1 MKDLAKPWAE
11 LPTLRA
17 SYLTEEQ
24 PSLSNHRSTSKSPSP
39 HLTTKPVEG
48 INSTDQRPQR
58 HSALSSLLVDDSPL
72 KAALQPW
79 NHLCIREYVQE
90 MRRQDLEVAER
101 EAARERA
108 RKAAEAREVLEK
120 RLAEEQAKEKER
132 IEGISMGNGD
142 TAKESEE
149 LEDTGKSGSEPVRRV
164 IREVVMVD
172 GELVG
177 TAEVLK
183 QVSREVVMI
192 EGQMI
197 NPEEDPAGP
206 TPLVSN
212 KHQNRRLKRL
222 AKKLEMKKIREEKE
236 RETFELS
243 KQETEASVS
252 RGAGDA
258 EAEGLISTLH
268 GILERSERQY
278 DETLLAVVGVLDR
291 IKHEGNVAGWMR
303 SGGLLHV
310 AHSPTPLSTDDRVD
324 EISKAKK
331 HPAPSRGESPSEQP
345 APTKKRRIETKPD
358 DSDTELEIQPPPPS
372 SPLPNILSSP
382 QLYETDVVTTPVE
395 DNPIREE
402 DKKEQAS
409 TGIPL
414 SPPPLHSALGGAAP
428 ADVVPKDLW
437 YQNPAVHIYWAQR
450 GRRALEALG
459 IEIESGIEP
468 VPGGLGPHDKSRE
481 AFE

>member
-17 SYLTEEQ
+17 SYLTEEK
-24 PSLSNHRSTSKSPSP
+24 PSLSNRRSTSKSPLP
-39 HLTTKPVEG
+39 HLTKKPVED
-48 INSTDQRPQR
+48 IDSTDARPQR

-101 EAARERA
+101 EAAKERV
-108 RKAAEAREVLEK
+108 RKAAEAREALEK

-132 IEGISMGNGD
+132 LESTSMGNGGA
-142 TAKESEE
+142 AKESEE
-149 LEDTGKSGSEPVRRV
+149 VGDTGDSGSEPVKRV

-197 NPEEDPAGP
+197 NPEEGPVAP
-206 TPLVSN
+206 TPLVSS

-236 RETFELS
+236 REAFELS
-243 KQETEASVS
+243 KQEAEASVS

-258 EAEGLISTLH
+258 ETEGLVSTLH
-268 GILERSERQY
+268 GLLKQSEMRY
-278 DETLLAVVGVLDR
+278 DETLLAVVGVLDQ
-291 IKHEGNVAGWMR
+291 IKHESNVAGWMR

-310 AHSPTPLSTDDRVD
+310 AHSPTPLSTDGRVG
-324 EISKAKK
+324 EISKAEK
-331 HPAPSRGESPSEQP
+331 HSAPSRGESPSEQP
-345 APTKKRRIETKPD
+345 SPSKKRRIENKPD
-358 DSDTELEIQPPPPS
+358 DSDAELEIQPPPPS
-372 SPLPNILSSP
+372 SPLPNIPSSP
-382 QLYETDVVTTPVE
+382 QLHETDVVTTPVE
-395 DNPIREE
+395 DDPIREE

-414 SPPPLHSALGGAAP
+414 SPPSLHSALGGATP
-428 ADVVPKDLW
+428 ADVGPKDLW
-437 YQNPAVHIYWAQR
+437 YQNLAVHIYWAER
-450 GRRALEALG
+450 GRRTLEALG
-459 IEIESGIEP
+459 IEIESGIDP
-468 VPGGLGPHDKSRE
+468 VPGGLGPHDKS
-481 AFE
+481 

>member
-17 SYLTEEQ
+17 SYLTEEK
-24 PSLSNHRSTSKSPSP
+24 PSLSNRRSTSKSPLP
-39 HLTTKPVEG
+39 HLTKKPVED
-48 INSTDQRPQR
+48 IDSTDARPQR

-101 EAARERA
+101 EAAKERV
-108 RKAAEAREVLEK
+108 RKAAEAREALEK

-132 IEGISMGNGD
+132 LEGPSIGNGGA
-142 TAKESEE
+142 AKESEE
-149 LEDTGKSGSEPVRRV
+149 VGDTGDSGSEPVKRV
-164 IREVVMVD
+164 IREVAMVD

-197 NPEEDPAGP
+197 NPEEDPVAP

-236 RETFELS
+236 RETFEPS

-258 EAEGLISTLH
+258 ETEGLVSTLH
-268 GILERSERQY
+268 GLLKQSEMRY

-291 IKHEGNVAGWMR
+291 IKHESNVAGWMR

-310 AHSPTPLSTDDRVD
+310 AHPPTTDDRVG
-324 EISKAKK
+324 EISKAEK
-331 HPAPSRGESPSEQP
+331 HPAPSRGESPSEEP
-345 APTKKRRIETKPD
+345 SPSKKRRIENKPD
-358 DSDTELEIQPPPPS
+358 DSDAELEIQPPPPS
-372 SPLPNILSSP
+372 SPLPNIPSSP
-382 QLYETDVVTTPVE
+382 QLYETDVATTPVE
-395 DNPIREE
+395 DDPPRE

-414 SPPPLHSALGGAAP
+414 SPPPLHSALGGAAS
-428 ADVVPKDLW
+428 ADVGPKDLW
-437 YQNPAVHIYWAQR
+437 YQNPAVHIYWAKR

-468 VPGGLGPHDKSRE
+468 VPGGLGPHDKS
-481 AFE
+481 

>member
-24 PSLSNHRSTSKSPSP
+24 PSSNSRSTSKSPSP
-39 HLTTKPVEG
+39 HLTTKPVEP
-48 INSTDQRPQR
+48 IDSTDPRPQR

-72 KAALQPW
+72 KAVLQPW

-90 MRRQDLEVAER
+90 MRRQDLEVAEW
-101 EAARERA
+101 EAARERV
-108 RKAAEAREVLEK
+108 RKAAEAREALEK
-120 RLAEEQAKEKER
+120 RLAEEHAKEKER
-132 IEGISMGNGD
+132 LEDTSMRNSD
-142 TAKESEE
+142 VAKESDDVG
-149 LEDTGKSGSEPVRRV
+149 DTEQSESEPVRRV

-197 NPEEDPAGP
+197 NPEEDPVAP

-212 KHQNRRLKRL
+212 KHRNRRLKRL
-222 AKKLEMKKIREEKE
+222 TKKLEMKKIREDKE
-236 RETFELS
+236 RDAFELS

-252 RGAGDA
+252 CGAGDA
-258 EAEGLISTLH
+258 EAEGLRSTLH
-268 GILERSERQY
+268 DLLKQPEMRY
-278 DETLLAVVGVLDR
+278 DETLLAVIGVLDQ
-291 IKHEGNVAGWMR
+291 IKHESNVAGWMR

-310 AHSPTPLSTDDRVD
+310 AHSPTPPSTDDRAD
-324 EISKAKK
+324 EISKTEK

-345 APTKKRRIETKPD
+345 APAKKRRIENKSD
-358 DSDTELEIQPPPPS
+358 GSDTELEIQPPPPS
-372 SPLPNILSSP
+372 SSLSNILSSP
-382 QLYETDVVTTPVE
+382 QLYETDITTPAE
-395 DNPIREE
+395 DDRIREE
-402 DKKEQAS
+402 NKKEQAS

-414 SPPPLHSALGGAAP
+414 SPPLLGSASGDAAH
-428 ADVVPKDLW
+428 ADVGPKDLW
-437 YQNPAVHIYWAQR
+437 YQNSAVHRYWANR
-450 GRRALEALG
+450 GRRALEALA
-459 IEIESGIEP
+459 IEIESGIET
-468 VPGGLGPHDKSRE
+468 VPGGLVPHDKS
-481 AFE
+481 